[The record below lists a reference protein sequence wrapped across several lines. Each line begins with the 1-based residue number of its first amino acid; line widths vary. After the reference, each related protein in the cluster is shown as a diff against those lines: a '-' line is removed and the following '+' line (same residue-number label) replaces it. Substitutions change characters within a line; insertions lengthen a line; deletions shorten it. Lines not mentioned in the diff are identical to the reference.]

1 MLFLVIAVIAIV
13 IAIRSNNARQ
23 QSYQRSQQ
31 QSYQRPQQ
39 AGQDARQFAPQ
50 QTRQQGYQRPQ
61 PQQNNQRP
69 PQRTAN
75 QQANGRYSRM
85 ANPKQ
90 NTERPVQ
97 PAQGNRPAASGRNQ
111 AHPGDIL
118 SRAAA
123 NVREN
128 EADELMLHMET
139 GALVTDEPSEL
150 IREINDLIIMGYQA
164 DMSFERDFI
173 AEGVELMNRYE
184 ISAEL

>member
-1 MLFLVIAVIAIV
+1 MIFSLIIIIALVIVV
-13 IAIRSNNARQ
+13 RNTKTRQ
-23 QSYQRSQQ
+23 QGHSQRPQSQQYNQRPQPQPAGQTARQ

-39 AGQDARQFAPQ
+39 TA
-50 QTRQQGYQRPQ
+50 
-61 PQQNNQRP
+61 QQNNQRP
-69 PQRTAN
+69 PQWTAN

-85 ANPKQ
+85 SNPRQ
-90 NTERPVQ
+90 NPQGLVQPVQ
-97 PAQGNRPAASGRNQ
+97 GTRSAAPERNKARPD
-111 AHPGDIL
+111 DIL

-128 EADELMLHMET
+128 DADELMLRMET

-164 DMSFERDFI
+164 DISFERDFI
-173 AEGVELMNRYE
+173 AEGIELMNRYE